1 VLVGILE
8 EIDDL
13 LQVEFGLVDD
23 GDIPETYPVSGRGE
37 ETLGRDR

>member
-8 EIDDL
+8 KIDDL

-23 GDIPETYPVSGRGE
+23 GDIPEAYPVSGRGE

>member
-8 EIDDL
+8 IDDCK
-13 LQVEFGLVDD
+13 LQLEFGLVDD
-23 GDIPETYPVSGRGE
+23 GDIPEAYPVSGRGE